1 MSRIIKCDR
10 CGGEIEEGRIGYV
23 SMMQRSKEGDL
34 CGDNPFENM
43 DFCPECMEL
52 IGKFVSNEPAT
63 RLQEKT
69 PRAAAGRKK
78 KTEKLKPG
86 PKKVDTGKIRALDDA
101 GWTYDSIADEMGLST
116 ATVQKYLKEE

>member
-10 CGGEIEEGRIGYV
+10 CGGEIEEGHIGYV
-23 SMMQRSKEGDL
+23 AMMQRSIDGDL

-63 RLQEKT
+63 REGT
-69 PRAAAGRKK
+69 PRAAAGRKRK
-78 KTEKLKPG
+78 AERLKPG
-86 PKKVDTGKIRALDDA
+86 PKKVDAGKIRALADA
-101 GWTYDSIADEMGLST
+101 GWTYDSIADEMGLSA

>member
-10 CGGEIEEGRIGYV
+10 CGGEIEEGHIGYV
-23 SMMQRSKEGDL
+23 SMMQRSKDGDL

-63 RLQEKT
+63 REKT
-69 PRAAAGRKK
+69 PREAKR
-78 KTEKLKPG
+78 LKPG
-86 PKKVDTGKIRALDDA
+86 PKKVDAGKIRALADA
-101 GWTYDSIADEMGLST
+101 GWTYDSIADDMGIST
-116 ATVQKYLKEE
+116 VTVQKYLKEE

>member
-10 CGGEIEEGRIGYV
+10 CGGEIEEGHIGYV

-78 KTEKLKPG
+78 KNREGEAG
-86 PKKVDTGKIRALDDA
+86 P
-101 GWTYDSIADEMGLST
+101 
-116 ATVQKYLKEE
+116 EES

>member
-1 MSRIIKCDR
+1 MARIIKCDR

-23 SMMQRSKEGDL
+23 SMMQRSKDGDL

-63 RLQEKT
+63 R
-69 PRAAAGRKK
+69 
-78 KTEKLKPG
+78 
-86 PKKVDTGKIRALDDA
+86 
-101 GWTYDSIADEMGLST
+101 
-116 ATVQKYLKEE
+116 QKYLKEE

>member
-10 CGGEIEEGRIGYV
+10 CGGEIEEGRTGYV
-23 SMMQRSKEGDL
+23 SMMQRSKDGNL

-43 DFCPECMEL
+43 DFCQECMEL

-63 RLQEKT
+63 REKT

-78 KTEKLKPG
+78 KNREVEAEP
-86 PKKVDTGKIRALDDA
+86 
-101 GWTYDSIADEMGLST
+101 
-116 ATVQKYLKEE
+116 EES